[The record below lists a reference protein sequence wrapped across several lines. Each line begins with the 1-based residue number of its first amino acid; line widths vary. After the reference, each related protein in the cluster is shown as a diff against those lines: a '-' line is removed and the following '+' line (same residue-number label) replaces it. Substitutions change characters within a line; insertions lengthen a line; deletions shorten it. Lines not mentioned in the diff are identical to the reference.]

1 MINGGENMDML
12 INGKLIDKPEKIE
25 VRNPFNSKTIDTVP
39 QGNHED
45 VKNALAAANKTKKTL
60 SYFSSRQIS
69 EILYEIHGELS
80 KNSKSLAKLITL
92 DCGKPIKDSIEE
104 VNRSIQTTL
113 LSAEE
118 SKRIYGETI
127 PMDACAGGENVVG
140 FTMRLPLGVVAAITA
155 FNYPLNL
162 AIHKVMPAIAAKNS
176 VILKPS
182 MNAPLAPL
190 KLAEIMDSYL
200 PDGALNAVTGHGKV
214 IGDEIVTSPT
224 VNKITFTGSV
234 EIGENI
240 SKKAGMKKLT
250 LELGGNDPLIV
261 LEDADLEKA
270 VEAAVR
276 GSYLNAGQV
285 CIGVKR
291 VILDNKIA
299 DEFIEKFVNS
309 TKKLRTGDPMDPE
322 TDIGPLI
329 TETAAVEVENRVNDA
344 ITRGA
349 DLLCGGKR
357 KDAFYTPTILDNV
370 DPEMKIVQY
379 ETFGPVAPIIRING
393 IDEAI
398 KVANNTKYGLQ
409 AGIFT
414 SNINNAMKA
423 VKEIEA
429 GGVMVNKP
437 STYRMDNMPFGGCK
451 MSGLGKE
458 GIKYAIEEMTK
469 TKIVVLN

>member
-1 MINGGENMDML
+1 MDML
-12 INGKLIDKPEKIE
+12 INGKLMDKPEKIE
-25 VRNPFNSKTIDTVP
+25 IRNPFNNKVIDTVP
-39 QGNHED
+39 QGNRED
-45 VKNALAAANKTKKTL
+45 VQNALTAANKAEKIL
-60 SYFSSRQIS
+60 NYFSSHQIS
-69 EILYEIHGELS
+69 EILYGIHEELS
-80 KNSKSLAKLITL
+80 QNSKSLAKLITL
-92 DCGKPIKDSIEE
+92 DCGKPIKDSMEE

-127 PMDACAGGENVVG
+127 PMDACAGGENVIG
-140 FTMRLPLGVVAAITA
+140 FTMRLPLGVVAAITP

-162 AIHKVMPAIAAKNS
+162 AIHKVAPAIAAKNS

-182 MNAPLAPL
+182 MKAPLAAL
-190 KLAEIMDSYL
+190 KLAEIMDIYL
-200 PDGALNAVTGHGKV
+200 PDGALNAVTGYGKT
-214 IGDEIVTSPT
+214 IGDEIVTSPI
-224 VNKITFTGSV
+224 VNKISFTGSV
-234 EIGENI
+234 EIGEHI
-240 SKKAGMKKLT
+240 AKQAGMKKIT

-299 DEFIEKFVNS
+299 DEFIERFVKE
-309 TKKLRTGDPMDPE
+309 TQKLVTGDPMDPE
-322 TDIGPLI
+322 TDVGPLI
-329 TETAAVEVENRVNDA
+329 TKGAAIEVENRVNAA
-344 ITRGA
+344 ISEGA

-357 KDAFYTPTILDNV
+357 KGTLYKPTIIDHV
-370 DPEMKIVQY
+370 DSKMEIVQH
-379 ETFGPVAPIIRING
+379 ETFGPVSPIIRING

-398 KVANNTKYGLQ
+398 RTANNTRYGLQ

-414 SNINNAMKA
+414 NNINHAMKA
-423 VKEIEA
+423 VREIES
-429 GGVMVNKP
+429 GGVMVNKQ

-458 GIKYAIEEMTK
+458 GIKYAIEDMTK
-469 TKIVVLN
+469 VKLVAINQI

>member
-1 MINGGENMDML
+1 MDML
-12 INGKLIDKPEKIE
+12 INGKLMDKPEKIE
-25 VRNPFNSKTIDTVP
+25 IRNPFNNKVVDTVP
-39 QGNHED
+39 QGNHDD
-45 VKNALAAANKTKKTL
+45 VQNALTAANKAGKIL
-60 SYFSSRQIS
+60 NYFSPHQIS
-69 EILYEIHGELS
+69 EILYGIHEELS
-80 KNSKSLAKLITL
+80 QNSKSLAKLITL

-127 PMDACAGGENVVG
+127 PMDACAGGENVIG
-140 FTMRLPLGVVAAITA
+140 FTMRLPLGVVAAITP

-162 AIHKVMPAIAAKNS
+162 AIHKVAPAIAAKNS

-182 MNAPLAPL
+182 MKAPLAAL
-190 KLAEIMDSYL
+190 KLAEIMDIYL
-200 PDGALNAVTGHGKV
+200 PDGALNAVTGYGKT
-214 IGDEIVTSPT
+214 IGDEIVTSPI
-224 VNKITFTGSV
+224 VNKISFTGSV
-234 EIGENI
+234 EIGEHI
-240 SKKAGMKKLT
+240 AKQAGMKKIT

-261 LEDADLEKA
+261 LEDSDLEKA

-299 DEFIEKFVNS
+299 DEFIERFVKA
-309 TKKLRTGDPMDPE
+309 TQKLVTGDPMDPE
-322 TDIGPLI
+322 TDVGPLI
-329 TETAAVEVENRVNDA
+329 TKGAAIEVENRVNAA
-344 ITRGA
+344 ITHGA

-357 KDAFYTPTILDNV
+357 KGTLYKPTIIDHV
-370 DPEMKIVQY
+370 DSKMEIVQH
-379 ETFGPVAPIIRING
+379 ETFGPVSPIIRING

-398 KVANNTKYGLQ
+398 KVANNTRYGLQ

-414 SNINNAMKA
+414 NNINHAMKA
-423 VKEIEA
+423 VREIES
-429 GGVMVNKP
+429 GGVMVNKQ

-458 GIKYAIEEMTK
+458 GIKYAIEDMTK
-469 TKIVVLN
+469 VKLVAINQI

>member
-1 MINGGENMDML
+1 MDML
-12 INGKLIDKPEKIE
+12 INGKLIEKPEKIE
-25 VRNPFNSKTIDTVP
+25 IRNPFNNEVIDTVP

-45 VKNALAAANKTKKTL
+45 VQNALIAANRAKKSL
-60 SYFSSRQIS
+60 NDLSSREIS
-69 EILYEIHGELS
+69 ESLYGIHEELS

-104 VNRSIQTTL
+104 VNRSIQTIL

-127 PMDACAGGENVVG
+127 PMDACAGGENVIG
-140 FTMRLPLGVVAAITA
+140 FTMRLPLGVVAAITP

-162 AIHKVMPAIAAKNS
+162 AIHKVAPAIAAKNS

-182 MNAPLAPL
+182 MKAPLTAL
-190 KLAEIMDSYL
+190 KMAEIMDFYL
-200 PDGALNAVTGHGKV
+200 PDGALNAVTGHGRT
-214 IGDEIVTSPT
+214 IGDEIVTSPV
-224 VNKITFTGSV
+224 VNKISFTGSV
-234 EIGENI
+234 EIGKHI
-240 SKKAGMKKLT
+240 SKQVGMKKLT

-261 LEDADLEKA
+261 LEDADINKA

-299 DEFIEKFVNS
+299 DEFIQKFLNN
-309 TKKLRTGDPMDPE
+309 TKKLVTGDPMDPE
-322 TDIGPLI
+322 TDVGPLI
-329 TETAAVEVENRVNDA
+329 NKGAAIEVENRVNESVND
-344 ITRGA
+344 GA
-349 DLLCGGKR
+349 ELLCGGKR
-357 KDAFYTPTILDNV
+357 EGTLYMPTILDNV
-370 DPEMKIVQY
+370 DSKMKIVKY
-379 ETFGPVAPIIRING
+379 ETFGPVSPIIRING

-414 SNINNAMKA
+414 NNINNAMKA

-429 GGVMVNKP
+429 GGVIVNKA

-458 GIKYAIEEMTK
+458 GIKYAIEDMTK
-469 TKIVVLN
+469 TKIAVINPL

>member
-1 MINGGENMDML
+1 MDML
-12 INGKLIDKPEKIE
+12 INGKLMDKPEKIE
-25 VRNPFNSKTIDTVP
+25 VRNPFTNKIIDTVP
-39 QGNHED
+39 QGNRED
-45 VKNALAAANKTKKTL
+45 VQNALIAANRAKKTL
-60 SYFSSRQIS
+60 NYFSSREIS
-69 EILYEIHGELS
+69 EILYEIQEELS
-80 KNSKSLAKLITL
+80 QNSKSLAKLITL

-104 VNRSIQTTL
+104 VNRSIQTIL

-127 PMDACAGGENVVG
+127 PMDACAGGESVVG
-140 FTMRLPLGVVAAITA
+140 FTMRLPLGVVAAITP

-162 AIHKVMPAIAAKNS
+162 AIHKVAPAIAAKNS

-182 MNAPLAPL
+182 MKAPLAAL
-190 KLAEIMDSYL
+190 KLAEIMDFHL
-200 PDGALNAVTGHGKV
+200 PDGALNAITGHGRT
-214 IGDEIVTSPT
+214 IGDEIVTSPI
-224 VNKITFTGSV
+224 VNKISFTGSV
-234 EIGENI
+234 EIGEHI
-240 SKKAGMKKLT
+240 SKQAGMKKLT

-261 LEDADLEKA
+261 LEDADIEKA

-299 DEFIEKFVNS
+299 DEFTQKFVNE
-309 TKKLRTGDPMDPE
+309 TEKLVTGDPMDLK
-322 TDIGPLI
+322 TDVGPLI
-329 TETAAVEVENRVNDA
+329 NKTAAIEVENRVNAA
-344 ITRGA
+344 IIDGA

-357 KDAFYTPTILDNV
+357 KGAFYTPTILDNV
-370 DPEMKIVQY
+370 DCEMKIVQY
-379 ETFGPVAPIIRING
+379 ETFGPVAPIIRIDG

-414 SNINNAMKA
+414 NNINSAMKA
-423 VKEIEA
+423 IKEIEA
-429 GGVMVNKP
+429 GGVIVNKQ

-458 GIKYAIEEMTK
+458 GIKYAIEDMTK
-469 TKIVVLN
+469 IKLVAINQI

>member
-1 MINGGENMDML
+1 MDML
-12 INGKLIDKPEKIE
+12 INGKLIEKPEKIE
-25 VRNPFNSKTIDTVP
+25 IRNPFNNGVIDTVP

-45 VKNALAAANKTKKTL
+45 VQNALIAANRAKKTL
-60 SYFSSRQIS
+60 NDLSSREIS
-69 EILYEIHGELS
+69 ESLYGIHEDLS

-104 VNRSIQTTL
+104 VNRSIQTIL

-118 SKRIYGETI
+118 SKRVYGETI

-140 FTMRLPLGVVAAITA
+140 FTMRLPLGVVAAITP

-162 AIHKVMPAIAAKNS
+162 AIHKVAPAIAAKNS

-182 MNAPLAPL
+182 MKAPLVAL
-190 KLAEIMDSYL
+190 KLAEIMDFYL
-200 PDGALNAVTGHGKV
+200 PDGALNAVTGYGKT
-214 IGDEIVTSPT
+214 IGDEIVTSPI
-224 VNKITFTGSV
+224 VNKISFTGSV
-234 EIGENI
+234 KIGKHI
-240 SKKAGMKKLT
+240 SKQAGMKKLT

-261 LEDADLEKA
+261 LEDADIEKA
-270 VEAAVR
+270 VEAAVK

-291 VILDNKIA
+291 VILDDKIA
-299 DEFIEKFVNS
+299 DEFIQKFVNE
-309 TKKLRTGDPMDPE
+309 TQKLVTGDPMDPK
-322 TDIGPLI
+322 TDLGPLI
-329 TETAAVEVENRVNDA
+329 SKTAAIEVESRVNAA
-344 ITRGA
+344 ISDGA
-349 DLLCGGKR
+349 ELLCGGKR
-357 KDAFYTPTILDNV
+357 KGTLYMPSILDNV
-370 DPEMKIVQY
+370 DSNMKIVQY
-379 ETFGPVAPIIRING
+379 ETFGPVAPIIRVNG

-398 KVANNTKYGLQ
+398 KVANNTPYGLQ

-423 VKEIEA
+423 IKEIEA
-429 GGVMVNKP
+429 GGVIVNKQ

-458 GIKYAIEEMTK
+458 GIKYAMEDMTK
-469 TKIVVLN
+469 TKMVVINQL

>member
-1 MINGGENMDML
+1 MDML
-12 INGKLIDKPEKIE
+12 INGKLIEKPEKIE
-25 VRNPFNSKTIDTVP
+25 IRNPFNNKVIDTVP

-45 VKNALAAANKTKKTL
+45 VQNALIAANRAKKSL
-60 SYFSSRQIS
+60 NDLSSREIS
-69 EILYEIHGELS
+69 ESLYEIHEELS

-104 VNRSIQTTL
+104 VNRSIQTIL

-127 PMDACAGGENVVG
+127 PMDACAGGENVIG
-140 FTMRLPLGVVAAITA
+140 FTMRLPLGVVAAITP

-162 AIHKVMPAIAAKNS
+162 AIHKVAPAIAAKNS

-182 MNAPLAPL
+182 MKAPLTAL
-190 KLAEIMDSYL
+190 KMAEIMDFYL
-200 PDGALNAVTGHGKV
+200 PDGALNAVTGHGRT
-214 IGDEIVTSPT
+214 IGDEIVTSPV
-224 VNKITFTGSV
+224 VNKISFTGSV
-234 EIGENI
+234 EIGKHI
-240 SKKAGMKKLT
+240 SKQAGMKKLT

-261 LEDADLEKA
+261 LEDADINKA

-299 DEFIEKFVNS
+299 DEFIQKFLNN
-309 TKKLRTGDPMDPE
+309 TKKLVTGDPMDPE
-322 TDIGPLI
+322 TDVGPLI
-329 TETAAVEVENRVNDA
+329 NKGAAIEVENRVNESVND
-344 ITRGA
+344 GA
-349 DLLCGGKR
+349 ELLCGGKR
-357 KDAFYTPTILDNV
+357 EGTLYMPTILDNV
-370 DPEMKIVQY
+370 DSKMKIVKY
-379 ETFGPVAPIIRING
+379 ETFGPVSPIIRING

-414 SNINNAMKA
+414 NNINNAMKA

-429 GGVMVNKP
+429 GGVIVNKA

-458 GIKYAIEEMTK
+458 GIKYAIEGMTK
-469 TKIVVLN
+469 TKIAVINPL

>member
-1 MINGGENMDML
+1 MDML
-12 INGKLIDKPEKIE
+12 INGKLMDKPEKIE
-25 VRNPFNSKTIDTVP
+25 IRNPFNNEVIDTVP

-45 VKNALAAANKTKKTL
+45 IKNALVAANKTKKIMSDL
-60 SYFSSRQIS
+60 SSREIS
-69 EILYEIHGELS
+69 ERLYGIQEELS
-80 KNSKSLAKLITL
+80 KNSRSLAKLITL

-104 VNRSIQTTL
+104 VNRSIQTIL
-113 LSAEE
+113 LGAEE

-127 PMDACAGGENVVG
+127 PMDACAGGENVIG
-140 FTMRLPLGVVAAITA
+140 FTMRLPLGVIAAITP

-162 AIHKVMPAIAAKNS
+162 AIHKVAPAIAAKNS

-182 MNAPLAPL
+182 MKAPLAAL
-190 KLAEIMDSYL
+190 KLAEIMDIYL
-200 PDGALNAVTGHGKV
+200 PDGALNAVTGHGKT
-214 IGDEIVTSPT
+214 IGDEIVTSPI
-224 VNKITFTGSV
+224 VNKISFTGSV
-234 EIGENI
+234 EIGKHI
-240 SKKAGMKKLT
+240 SKQAGMKKVT

-261 LEDADLEKA
+261 LEDADIEKA

-291 VILDNKIA
+291 VILDRKIA
-299 DEFIEKFVNS
+299 DEFTQKFVKA
-309 TKKLRTGDPMDPE
+309 TQKLVTGDPMNPD

-329 TETAAVEVENRVNDA
+329 NKGAAIEVENRVNEAVDD
-344 ITRGA
+344 GA
-349 DLLCGGKR
+349 ELLCGGKR
-357 KDAFYTPTILDNV
+357 KGTLYTPTVLDNV
-370 DPEMKIVQY
+370 SPKMKVVQH
-379 ETFGPVAPIIRING
+379 ETFGPVSPIIHING

-414 SNINNAMKA
+414 NNVNNAMKA

-429 GGVMVNKP
+429 GGVIVNKQP
-437 STYRMDNMPFGGCK
+437 TYRMDNMPFGGCK

-458 GIKYAIEEMTK
+458 GIKYAIEDMTK
-469 TKIVVLN
+469 IKLVAINQI

>member
-1 MINGGENMDML
+1 MDML

-25 VRNPFNSKTIDTVP
+25 IRNPFNNEVIDTVP

-45 VKNALAAANKTKKTL
+45 VQNALIAANRAKKALNDLT
-60 SYFSSRQIS
+60 SREIS
-69 EILYEIHGELS
+69 ESLYGIHEELS
-80 KNSKSLAKLITL
+80 KNSKSLAKLVTL

-104 VNRSIQTTL
+104 VNRSIQTIL

-127 PMDACAGGENVVG
+127 PMDACAGGENVIG
-140 FTMRLPLGVVAAITA
+140 FTMRLPLGVVAAITP

-162 AIHKVMPAIAAKNS
+162 AIHKVAPAIAAKNS

-182 MNAPLAPL
+182 MKAPLTAL
-190 KLAEIMDSYL
+190 KMAEIMDFYL
-200 PDGALNAVTGHGKV
+200 PDGALNAVTGHGRT
-214 IGDEIVTSPT
+214 IGDEIVTSPV
-224 VNKITFTGSV
+224 VNKISFTGSV
-234 EIGENI
+234 EIGEHI
-240 SKKAGMKKLT
+240 SKQAGMKKLT

-261 LEDADLEKA
+261 LEDADIDKA

-299 DEFIEKFVNS
+299 DEFIQKFVNN
-309 TKKLRTGDPMDPE
+309 TKKLVTGDPMDPE
-322 TDIGPLI
+322 TDVGPLI
-329 TETAAVEVENRVNDA
+329 NKGAAIEVENRVNESISD
-344 ITRGA
+344 GA
-349 DLLCGGKR
+349 ELLCGGKR
-357 KDAFYTPTILDNV
+357 EGTLYMPTILDNV
-370 DPEMKIVQY
+370 DSKMKIVQY
-379 ETFGPVAPIIRING
+379 ETFGPVSPIIRING

-414 SNINNAMKA
+414 NNINNAIKA

-429 GGVMVNKP
+429 GGVIVNKP

-458 GIKYAIEEMTK
+458 GIKYAIEDMTK
-469 TKIVVLN
+469 TKIAVINPL

>member
-1 MINGGENMDML
+1 MDML

-25 VRNPFNSKTIDTVP
+25 IRNPFNNEVIDTVP
-39 QGNHED
+39 QGDHED
-45 VKNALAAANKTKKTL
+45 VQNALIAANRAKKAL
-60 SYFSSRQIS
+60 NDLSSREIS
-69 EILYEIHGELS
+69 ESLYGIHEELS

-104 VNRSIQTTL
+104 VNRSIQTIL

-127 PMDACAGGENVVG
+127 PMDACAGGENVIG
-140 FTMRLPLGVVAAITA
+140 FTMRLPLGVVAAITP

-162 AIHKVMPAIAAKNS
+162 AIHKVAPAIAAKNS

-182 MNAPLAPL
+182 MKAPLTAL
-190 KLAEIMDSYL
+190 KMAEIMDFYL
-200 PDGALNAVTGHGKV
+200 PDGALNAVTGHGRT
-214 IGDEIVTSPT
+214 IGDDIVTSPV
-224 VNKITFTGSV
+224 VNKISFTGSV
-234 EIGENI
+234 EIGEHI
-240 SKKAGMKKLT
+240 SKQAGMKKLT

-261 LEDADLEKA
+261 LEDADIEKA

-291 VILDNKIA
+291 VILDDKLA
-299 DEFIEKFVNS
+299 DEFIQKFLNN
-309 TKKLRTGDPMDPE
+309 TKKLVTGDPMDPE
-322 TDIGPLI
+322 TDVGPLI
-329 TETAAVEVENRVNDA
+329 NKGAAIEVENRVNESVND
-344 ITRGA
+344 GA
-349 DLLCGGKR
+349 ELLCGGKR
-357 KDAFYTPTILDNV
+357 EGTLYMPTILDNV
-370 DPEMKIVQY
+370 DSKMKIVKY
-379 ETFGPVAPIIRING
+379 ETFGPVSPIIRING

-414 SNINNAMKA
+414 NNINNAMKA

-429 GGVMVNKP
+429 GGVIVNKA

-458 GIKYAIEEMTK
+458 GIKYAIEGMTK
-469 TKIVVLN
+469 TKIAVINPL

>member
-1 MINGGENMDML
+1 MDML

-25 VRNPFNSKTIDTVP
+25 IRNPFNNEVIDTVP
-39 QGNHED
+39 QGDHED
-45 VKNALAAANKTKKTL
+45 VQNALIAANRAKKAL
-60 SYFSSRQIS
+60 NDLSSREIS
-69 EILYEIHGELS
+69 ESLYGIHEELS

-104 VNRSIQTTL
+104 VNRSIQTIL

-127 PMDACAGGENVVG
+127 PMDACAGGKNVIG
-140 FTMRLPLGVVAAITA
+140 FTMRLPLGVVAAITP

-162 AIHKVMPAIAAKNS
+162 AIHKVAPAIAAKNS

-182 MNAPLAPL
+182 MKAPLTAL
-190 KLAEIMDSYL
+190 KMAEIMDFYL
-200 PDGALNAVTGHGKV
+200 PDGALNAVTGHGRI
-214 IGDEIVTSPT
+214 IGDKIVTSPV
-224 VNKITFTGSV
+224 VNKISFTGSV
-234 EIGENI
+234 EIGEHI
-240 SKKAGMKKLT
+240 SKQAGMKKLT
-250 LELGGNDPLIV
+250 LELGGNDPLII
-261 LEDADLEKA
+261 LEDADIDKA

-291 VILDNKIA
+291 VILDDKIA
-299 DEFIEKFVNS
+299 DEFIHKFVNN
-309 TKKLRTGDPMDPE
+309 TKKLVTGDPMDPE
-322 TDIGPLI
+322 TDVGPLI
-329 TETAAVEVENRVNDA
+329 NKGAAIEVENRVNEAVND
-344 ITRGA
+344 GA
-349 DLLCGGKR
+349 ELLCGGKR
-357 KDAFYTPTILDNV
+357 EGTLYIPTILDNV
-370 DPEMKIVQY
+370 DSKMNIVQY
-379 ETFGPVAPIIRING
+379 ETFGPVSPIIRING
-393 IDEAI
+393 IDEAV

-414 SNINNAMKA
+414 NNINNAMKA

-429 GGVMVNKP
+429 GGVIVNKP

-458 GIKYAIEEMTK
+458 GIKYAIEDMTK
-469 TKIVVLN
+469 TKIVVINQL

>member
-1 MINGGENMDML
+1 MDML

-25 VRNPFNSKTIDTVP
+25 IRNPFNNKVIDRVP

-45 VKNALAAANKTKKTL
+45 VKNALAAANRAKKTL
-60 SYFSSRQIS
+60 NDLSSREIS
-69 EILYEIHGELS
+69 ESLYGIHEELS

-104 VNRSIQTTL
+104 VNRSIQTIL

-127 PMDACAGGENVVG
+127 PMDACAGGENVIG
-140 FTMRLPLGVVAAITA
+140 FTMRLPLGVVAAITP

-162 AIHKVMPAIAAKNS
+162 AIHKVAPAIAAKNS
-176 VILKPS
+176 VVLKPS
-182 MNAPLAPL
+182 MKAPLTAL
-190 KLAEIMDSYL
+190 KMAEIMDFYL
-200 PDGALNAVTGHGKV
+200 PEGALNAVTGHGRT
-214 IGDEIVTSPT
+214 IGDEIVTSPV
-224 VNKITFTGSV
+224 VNKISFTGSV
-234 EIGENI
+234 EIGEHI
-240 SKKAGMKKLT
+240 SKHAGMKKLT

-261 LEDADLEKA
+261 LEDADIEKA
-270 VEAAVR
+270 AEAAVR

-299 DEFIEKFVNS
+299 DEFIQKFVSN
-309 TKKLRTGDPMDPE
+309 TKKLVTGDPMDPE
-322 TDIGPLI
+322 TDVGPLI
-329 TETAAVEVENRVNDA
+329 NKGAAIEVENRVNESVND
-344 ITRGA
+344 GA
-349 DLLCGGKR
+349 ELLCGGKR
-357 KDAFYTPTILDNV
+357 GGTLYMPTILDNV
-370 DPEMKIVQY
+370 DSKMKIVQY
-379 ETFGPVAPIIRING
+379 ETFGPVSPIIRING
-393 IDEAI
+393 IDEAV

-414 SNINNAMKA
+414 NNINNAMKA

-429 GGVMVNKP
+429 GGIIVNKP

-458 GIKYAIEEMTK
+458 GIKYAIEDMTK
-469 TKIVVLN
+469 TKIVVINPL

>member
-1 MINGGENMDML
+1 MDML
-12 INGKLIDKPEKIE
+12 INGKLMEKSEKIE
-25 VRNPFNSKTIDTVP
+25 IRNPFNNEVIDTVP
-39 QGNHED
+39 QGSHED
-45 VKNALAAANKTKKTL
+45 VQNALIAASRTKKTL
-60 SYFSSRQIS
+60 NDLSSREIS
-69 EILYEIHGELS
+69 ESLYGIHEELS

-104 VNRSIQTTL
+104 VNRSIQTIL

-140 FTMRLPLGVVAAITA
+140 FTMRLPLGVVAAITP

-162 AIHKVMPAIAAKNS
+162 AIHKVAPAIAAKNS

-182 MNAPLAPL
+182 MKAPLVAL
-190 KLAEIMDSYL
+190 KLAEIMDFYL
-200 PDGALNAVTGHGKV
+200 PDGALNAVTGYGKA
-214 IGDEIVTSPT
+214 IGDEIVTSPI
-224 VNKITFTGSV
+224 VNKISFTGSV
-234 EIGENI
+234 KIGEHI
-240 SKKAGMKKLT
+240 SKQAGMKKLT

-261 LEDADLEKA
+261 LEDADIEKA

-291 VILDNKIA
+291 IILDDKIA
-299 DEFIEKFVNS
+299 DEFIQKFVNK
-309 TKKLRTGDPMDPE
+309 TQKLVAGDPMNSE
-322 TDIGPLI
+322 TDVGPLI
-329 TETAAVEVENRVNDA
+329 SKEAAIEVENRVNAA
-344 ITRGA
+344 ITDGA
-349 DLLCGGKR
+349 ELLCGGKR
-357 KDAFYTPTILDNV
+357 KGTLYMPTILDNI
-370 DPEMKIVQY
+370 DPNMKIVQY
-379 ETFGPVAPIIRING
+379 ETFGPVSPIIRING

-398 KVANNTKYGLQ
+398 KVANNTRYGLQ

-414 SNINNAMKA
+414 NNINNAMKA
-423 VKEIEA
+423 IKEIEA
-429 GGVMVNKP
+429 GGVIVNKP

-458 GIKYAIEEMTK
+458 GIKYAMEDMTK
-469 TKIVVLN
+469 TKMVVINQL

>member
-1 MINGGENMDML
+1 MDML
-12 INGKLIDKPEKIE
+12 INGKLIEKPEKIE
-25 VRNPFNSKTIDTVP
+25 IRNPFNNEVIDTVP

-45 VKNALAAANKTKKTL
+45 VQNALIAANRAKKSLNDL
-60 SYFSSRQIS
+60 SSLEIS
-69 EILYEIHGELS
+69 ESLYGIHEELS

-104 VNRSIQTTL
+104 VNRSIQTIL

-127 PMDACAGGENVVG
+127 PMDACAGGENVIG
-140 FTMRLPLGVVAAITA
+140 FTMRLPLGVVAAITP

-162 AIHKVMPAIAAKNS
+162 AIHKVAPAIAAKNS

-182 MNAPLAPL
+182 MKAPLTAL
-190 KLAEIMDSYL
+190 KMAEIMDFYL
-200 PDGALNAVTGHGKV
+200 PDGALNAVTGHGRT
-214 IGDEIVTSPT
+214 IGDEIVTSPV
-224 VNKITFTGSV
+224 VNKISFTGSV
-234 EIGENI
+234 EIGKHI
-240 SKKAGMKKLT
+240 SKQAGMKKLT

-261 LEDADLEKA
+261 LEDADINKA

-299 DEFIEKFVNS
+299 DEFIQKFLNN
-309 TKKLRTGDPMDPE
+309 TKKLVTGDPMDPE
-322 TDIGPLI
+322 TDVGPLI
-329 TETAAVEVENRVNDA
+329 NKGAAIEVENRVNESVND
-344 ITRGA
+344 GA
-349 DLLCGGKR
+349 ELLCGGKR
-357 KDAFYTPTILDNV
+357 EGTLYMPTILDNV
-370 DPEMKIVQY
+370 DSKMKIVKY
-379 ETFGPVAPIIRING
+379 ETFGPVSPIIRING

-414 SNINNAMKA
+414 NNINNAMKA

-429 GGVMVNKP
+429 GGVIVNKA

-458 GIKYAIEEMTK
+458 GIKYAIEDMTK
-469 TKIVVLN
+469 TKIAVINPL